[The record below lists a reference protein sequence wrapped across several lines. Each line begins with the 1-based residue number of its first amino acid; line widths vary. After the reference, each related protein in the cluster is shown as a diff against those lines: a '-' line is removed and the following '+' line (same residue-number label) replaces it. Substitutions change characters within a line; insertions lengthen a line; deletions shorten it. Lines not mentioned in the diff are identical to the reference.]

1 MSCTRLNTVNKRI
14 SELEHDVEE
23 FTQNVA
29 REVKNMKVNIEG
41 RLRDSNLCP
50 KETLGQIRVV
60 QKQYLMRK

>member
-1 MSCTRLNTVNKRI
+1 
-14 SELEHDVEE
+14 
-23 FTQNVA
+23 
-29 REVKNMKVNIEG
+29 MKVNIEG